1 MKNPHDVSTYSTVDE
16 EPNKTETP
24 DAAETPETV
33 ETPETAEA
41 VDKPAE
47 KRKKQKREL
56 SGAYYYVEV
65 DAQKLATASF
75 ARTALTVIAFLLQLT
90 VQIMPIQAGAEYV
103 SKHISSYAFFYM
115 LFTIFGVGVVSIWL
129 CIMNIVRYK
138 FVKRIPVE
146 HAPKGGFQKRAYFG
160 AELYMAVN
168 AVMLVFQL
176 SFVCI
181 KYDGWGLAGLFITAA
196 ALAAAVAARQVTHLT
211 LRHSEHIPAPENPE
225 QTTETTQE

>member
-24 DAAETPETV
+24 
-33 ETPETAEA
+33 ETAETTETTEA
-41 VDKPAE
+41 TNEPAE

-56 SGAYYYVEV
+56 SGAYYYVDV

-90 VQIMPIQAGAEYV
+90 VQMMPIQAGAEYA

-115 LFTIFGVGVVSIWL
+115 LFIIFGIGVVSIWL
-129 CIMNIVRYK
+129 FVMNIVRYK
-138 FVKRIPVE
+138 FDKRIPVE
-146 HAPKGGFQKRAYFG
+146 RAPKGGFKKRAYFG

-211 LRHSEHIPAPENPE
+211 LRHSELIPAPEKPE
-225 QTTETTQE
+225 QQPETQE